1 MRPRLRTNLV
11 LTSFAFAWLSAA
23 GIGMWALHRH
33 DTTAGGGAAAP
44 TDWPAGSSLS
54 RDATRYTLVVFLHP
68 RCPCSRATVDVL
80 TELVARA
87 AAANAGQRLAVT
99 VCMDRPDGADESWDH
114 TALWRKVRAVDG
126 ARLIADR
133 NGVEAHR
140 FGAATSGQS
149 MLYNP
154 AGKLLFSGG
163 LTESRG
169 EAGESAGMDAILR
182 DIGGAPGRAAN
193 AAAAP
198 VYGCELFDRRP
209 DSRTESR

>member
-1 MRPRLRTNLV
+1 MRPRLRTTLV
-11 LTSFAFAWLSAA
+11 LTGFALAWLSAA

-33 DTTAGGGAAAP
+33 DTAAGAAAAAP
-44 TDWPAGSSLS
+44 TDWPAGSSLT
-54 RDATRYTLVVFLHP
+54 RDASRYTLVIFLHP

-87 AAANAGQRLAVT
+87 AAANVGQRLAIT
-99 VCMDRPDGADESWDH
+99 VCMDRPEGADESWDH
-114 TALWRKVRAVDG
+114 TVLWRKASAVDG

-133 NGVEAHR
+133 DGIEADR

-149 MLYNP
+149 MLYDP

-182 DIGGAPGRAAN
+182 DIGGAPDRAAS
-193 AAAAP
+193 AATP
-198 VYGCELFDRRP
+198 VYGCELFVRRP